1 MQRLEQG
8 APQGGARVV
17 DRLIPARPVR
27 YHRRWGSGLLARAML
42 GLVLLIGSVSANAW
56 LQKGIE
62 YHHPTGT
69 PRFSTKEGLC
79 AWYTSQYPDVIS
91 FGADGDYCWGDTA
104 AGAGY
109 YWFYLW
115 KSTTPAC
122 PPNSTQVGES
132 CTCRP
137 GFAEDVPSNSCI
149 PAAPEPVE
157 GSCRASGV
165 DVGHP
170 IVPASEA
177 KVRSETDWSG
187 QGPAALSFVREYQS
201 TWAKDPGRPQG
212 PLGTAW
218 SHNHLASL
226 TITATPTGKSVSIS
240 TGDGRLRTF
249 FQATGASD
257 WTGTSNDSL
266 SQPSQGTWI
275 YRRSDDDAVL
285 QFSSASASG
294 RLLSITARNGWVTT
308 YTYHASGRL
317 ASVSNGFGQTLSLA
331 YDSAG
336 RLTSVTVPG
345 PQVIGY
351 AYDASGRLSS
361 VTAPDGQSRAFLYE
375 NGDYPQAL
383 TGIVDES
390 GARWGTFGY
399 DGAGRAT
406 STELAGGVERYQVSY
421 PAGDG
426 SAATVTDPLGTVRT
440 FHYGLNQGKLA
451 VTGADTPDGTGR
463 PDAASRV
470 QNALGLIES
479 ETDFLGTVTT
489 YQWDTGRRLPLG
501 TTQAAGTPE
510 ARTTTTEWH
519 PQWHLPVKV
528 TEAGRETAYSYDGV
542 GNLLTRVVTDTSV
555 SPARTRTW
563 GWTYHPSGLVATATE
578 PSGAVTTFG
587 YDAQGHLTQ
596 ATNALGQSDTYTH
609 DAAGRVLTHTAA
621 TGLVSRYAYDPR
633 GRLTRLERGEEVS
646 LYTYRPTGQ
655 LATASTPEG
664 YQITYQYDAA
674 QRPTGWS
681 DNRGASASYTLDG
694 LGNPVG
700 ETIADAQGQAAWQLA
715 RSINGLNR
723 VERVTLGGAGSGS
736 SSSVTTGFGYDA
748 NGEQVRSTETVDGAS
763 RSTTLALDALRR
775 VKTITNAQ
783 NASATLAYDARDA
796 VVQATDFQGVAT
808 GYVRDALGNAL
819 QESTPDGGPLTTTY
833 DALGLPQAIT
843 DALGRASSITRDALG
858 RPTQIVS
865 SASGGT
871 GTSRTTLLRYDLSG
885 SDYNAEG
892 APQASA
898 GQLSEIQDPEVTTR
912 YQRDLQ
918 GRITRKTEIL
928 ANGDSRTLGYRYGAA
943 GSAGAGQIA
952 AITYPSGRQLQYQYD
967 ATGQLTGL
975 QWNGQPLVAGLTWS
989 PLGQP
994 TAWQWS
1000 GLNPGQSEQR
1010 SYTTAGQLAASRLLP
1025 ELVWDGAGRVTR
1037 IQQRHALPGADSST
1051 HTAQQATLTSVFTYD
1066 TVGRLTA
1073 SAHSAPADLTLPLG
1087 WGLGDT
1093 LGATAS
1099 GYAWDANGNRTQ
1111 VHHTSATGA
1120 GNDTLERVYA
1130 RVAGSNRLQGYA
1142 ETFTSAGTTASSTQV
1157 NYSQDATG
1165 ALTKKGDTYLHYGVD
1180 GRIAKVGA
1188 SNDPANALAVSY
1200 TTNALGQR
1208 VFKRDARLSGAD
1220 NPATT
1225 QQTVYAEDGI
1235 GSTVL
1240 GQYGNRRSGDSAA
1253 PPGEMDST
1261 EVIWLPTASG
1271 PMPVAAQ
1278 INGRLY
1284 AIDADHLNTPR
1295 RLTNAQGQVVWQWL
1309 ITGFGEANPTTGAT
1323 GYAQSGE
1330 AGVRSYGEAVRFDL
1344 RYPGQVWDGETGL
1357 SYNLHRYYDAGM
1369 GRYIQ
1374 ADPIGL
1380 EGGWNRFGYVGGN
1393 PLSFIDP
1400 EGLQFLDLT
1409 TLAGARRNTT
1419 LDEAVRAGAWTRAVT
1434 MPAVTAGLTPSAI
1447 GLVGSASAPLF
1458 CAAPETVTVSRW
1470 GREGL
1475 EAGDWVMK
1483 GGVNRWNYVR
1493 SFKWERTPWNQPAPY
1508 STGASYQVPNS
1519 SLVNPGGWETFKI
1532 IFGQRI
1538 YRP

>member
-1 MQRLEQG
+1 MLLLLGQHPPAHAALSAEYIYCMPGREYCGSPSDMSAYLQRT
-8 APQGGARVV
+8 
-17 DRLIPARPVR
+17 RP
-27 YHRRWGSGLLARAML
+27 
-42 GLVLLIGSVSANAW
+42 
-56 LQKGIE
+56 
-62 YHHPTGT
+62 
-69 PRFSTKEGLC
+69 TKLC
-79 AWYTSQYPDVIS
+79 TSYGPDVIKPLT
-91 FGADGDYCWGDTA
+91 W
-104 AGAGY
+104 
-109 YWFYLW
+109 
-115 KSTTPAC
+115 
-122 PPNSTQVGES
+122 STQVHPDTSALLGIYES
-132 CTCRP
+132 ADSCNQNGPYRVLVVYADAAGSACPANSTAANGTCTCNANFTEDPLGNVCLPATPDPSP
-137 GFAEDVPSNSCI
+137 GMCTPSGTQAGNPI
-149 PAAPEPVE
+149 
-157 GSCRASGV
+157 RMASQ
-165 DVGHP
+165 
-170 IVPASEA
+170 A
-177 KVRSETDWSG
+177 KVRTETDWSG
-187 QGPAALSFVREYQS
+187 QGPSALSFTRYYQS
-201 TWAKDPGRPQG
+201 TWGSDPARSAG
-212 PLGTAW
+212 PLGAAW
-218 SHNHLASL
+218 SHNHHITLKAS
-226 TITATPTGKSVSIS
+226 AVPTGDSVSI
-240 TGDGRLRTF
+240 TEGDGSLRAAF
-249 FQATGASD
+249 FKAKGTNTWNTAGSD
-257 WTGTSNDSL
+257 ALTQL
-266 SQPSQGTWI
+266 PSDAWV
-275 YRRSDDDAVL
+275 YRRSDDDATL
-285 QFSSASASG
+285 EFSNAG

-317 ASVSNGFGQTLSLA
+317 ASVSNAFGQTLSLA

-336 RLTSVTVPG
+336 RLASVTVPG

-361 VTAPDGQSRAFLYE
+361 VTTPDGQSRAFLYE

-426 SAATVTDPLGTVRT
+426 SAATVTDPLGTVRS

-470 QNALGLIES
+470 QNALGLVES

-528 TEAGRETAYSYDGV
+528 TEAGRETAYSYDGA
-542 GNLLTRVVTDTSV
+542 GNLLTRTVTDTSV
-555 SPARTRTW
+555 TPASTRTW
-563 GWTYHPSGLVATATE
+563 SWTYHPSGLVATATE

-723 VERVTLGGAGSGS
+723 VESVTLGGAGSGS

-763 RSTTLALDALRR
+763 HSTTLALDALRR
-775 VKTITNAQ
+775 VKTLTNAQ

-796 VVQATDFQGVAT
+796 VTQATDFQGVAT
-808 GYVRDALGNAL
+808 GYTRDALGNAL

-865 SASGGT
+865 SAAGSGT
-871 GTSRTTLLRYDLSG
+871 GSRTTVLRYDLPG
-885 SDYNAEG
+885 ADYNAEG

-898 GQLSEIQDPEVTTR
+898 GHLSEIQDPEVTTR
-912 YQRDLQ
+912 YQRDVQ
-918 GRITRKTEIL
+918 GRITRKVEIL
-928 ANGDSRTLGYRYGAA
+928 ANGDSRTLGYRYVAA
-943 GSAGAGQIA
+943 GSAGAGQIG

-1010 SYTTAGQLAASRLLP
+1010 SYTAAGQLAASRLLP

-1037 IQQRHALPGADSST
+1037 IQQRHALPGADSS

-1066 TVGRLTA
+1066 AVGRLTA

-1120 GNDTLERVYA
+1120 GADTLERVYT

-1142 ETFTSAGTTASSTQV
+1142 ETFTPAGTTASSTQV

-1188 SNDPANALAVSY
+1188 SSDPANALAVSY

-1220 NPATT
+1220 NPAIT

-1253 PPGEMDST
+1253 PPGETDST
-1261 EVIWLPTASG
+1261 EVIWLPTATG

-1330 AGVRSYGEAVRFDL
+1330 AGLRSYGEAVRFDL
-1344 RYPGQVWDGETGL
+1344 RYAGQVWDEETGL

-1380 EGGWNRFGYVGGN
+1380 EGGWNRYLYVDGKPLSHSDPNGLQQYTGQTPPENIPGGPWEPKPGQPPGTFQGPKQPGGRDICRYVPDGNNGGPGGARNAYWKTKAPSTPWARFDLNGN
-1393 PLSFIDP
+1393 PITP
-1400 EGLQFLDLT
+1400 EQAHPGNPQ
-1409 TLAGARRNTT
+1409 
-1419 LDEAVRAGAWTRAVT
+1419 VRL
-1434 MPAVTAGLTPSAI
+1434 PAPFTVPWSIPLY
-1447 GLVGSASAPLF
+1447 PLF
-1458 CAAPETVTVSRW
+1458 CPLCNV
-1470 GREGL
+1470 L
-1475 EAGDWVMK
+1475 L
-1483 GGVNRWNYVR
+1483 
-1493 SFKWERTPWNQPAPY
+1493 PQ
-1508 STGASYQVPNS
+1508 PNS
-1519 SLVNPGGWETFKI
+1519 PD
-1532 IFGQRI
+1532 
-1538 YRP
+1538 

>member
-17 DRLIPARPVR
+17 DRRVPARPVR
-27 YHRRWGSGLLARAML
+27 HHRRWVSGLLARAML
-42 GLVLLIGSVSANAW
+42 GLVLLIGSVSAHAW
-56 LQKGIE
+56 LQKGE
-62 YHHPTGT
+62 VYHWSTGT
-69 PRFSTKEGLC
+69 PRFATKEAYC
-79 AWYTSQYPDVIS
+79 AWFTGHYPDVTG
-91 FGADGDYCWGDTA
+91 FGVGGDYCWGDTA

-109 YWFYLW
+109 YWAYIW
-115 KSTTPAC
+115 KSAAPAC
-122 PPNSTQVGES
+122 PPNSTEVGES

-149 PAAPEPVE
+149 PAAPEPVG

-212 PLGTAW
+212 PLGAAW

-266 SQPSQGTWI
+266 SQPSQGSWI

-285 QFSSASASG
+285 QFSSASVSG
-294 RLLSITARNGWVTT
+294 RLQSITARNGWVTT

-351 AYDASGRLSS
+351 AYDGNGRLSS
-361 VTAPDGQSRAFLYE
+361 VTTPDGQSRAFLYE
-375 NGDYPQAL
+375 NSDYPQAL

-451 VTGADTPDGTGR
+451 VTGADAPDGTGR

-470 QNALGLIES
+470 QNAQGLVES

-528 TEAGRETAYSYDGV
+528 TEAGRETAYSYDGA
-542 GNLLTRVVTDTSV
+542 GNLLTRTVTDTTAT
-555 SPARTRTW
+555 PASTRTW
-563 GWTYHPSGLVATATE
+563 SWTYHPTGLVATATE
-578 PSGAVTTFG
+578 PNGAVTTFA

-633 GRLTRLERGEEVS
+633 GRLTRLERGDEVS

-681 DNRGASASYTLDG
+681 DNRGANASYTLDG

-723 VERVTLGGAGSGS
+723 VESVTLGGAGSGS

-748 NGEQVRSTETVDGAS
+748 NGEQVRSTETVEGTA

-775 VKTITNAQ
+775 VKTLTNAQ
-783 NASATLAYDARDA
+783 NASATLAYNAQDAIT
-796 VVQATDFQGVAT
+796 QATDFQGVAT
-808 GYVRDALGNAL
+808 GYTRDALGNAL
-819 QESTPDGGPLTTTY
+819 QETTPDGGPLTTTY

-865 SASGGT
+865 SAAGSGT
-871 GTSRTTLLRYDLSG
+871 GSRTTVLRYDLSG

-898 GQLSEIQDPEVTTR
+898 GHLSEIQDPEVTTR

-918 GRITRKTEIL
+918 GRITRRTEIL
-928 ANGDSRTLGYRYGAA
+928 ANGDSRTLGYRYVAA
-943 GSAGAGQIA
+943 GSAGAGQIG

-1000 GLNPGQSEQR
+1000 GLNPGQGEQR
-1010 SYTTAGQLAASRLLP
+1010 IYTTAGQLAASRLLP
-1025 ELVWDGAGRVTR
+1025 ELVWDSAGRVTR
-1037 IQQRHALPGADSST
+1037 IQQRHALPGADSS

-1066 TVGRLTA
+1066 AVGRLTA

-1120 GNDTLERVYA
+1120 GADTLERVYA

-1142 ETFTSAGTTASSTQV
+1142 ETFTPAGTTASSTQV
-1157 NYSQDATG
+1157 SYVQDATG
-1165 ALTKKGDTYLHYGVD
+1165 ALTQKGDTYLHYGVD

-1188 SNDPANALAVSY
+1188 SSDPANAQAVSY

-1240 GQYGNRRSGDSAA
+1240 GQYANRRSGDSAA

-1261 EVIWLPTASG
+1261 EVIWLPTATG

-1357 SYNLHRYYDAGM
+1357 SYNLHRYYDRES

-1380 EGGWNRFGYVGGN
+1380 GGGWNRFGYVGGS
-1393 PLSFIDP
+1393 PLSYTDP
-1400 EGLQFLDLT
+1400 RGLMGQ
-1409 TLAGARRNTT
+1409 G
-1419 LDEAVRAGAWTRAVT
+1419 G
-1434 MPAVTAGLTPSAI
+1434 
-1447 GLVGSASAPLF
+1447 
-1458 CAAPETVTVSRW
+1458 
-1470 GREGL
+1470 
-1475 EAGDWVMK
+1475 EAG
-1483 GGVNRWNYVR
+1483 
-1493 SFKWERTPWNQPAPY
+1493 RTTQPALSSNAASCAVVCVGIPGYPNVTCQTWSDVGGKPRLTNFEWNSWLVRDWSFVRGY
-1508 STGASYQVPNS
+1508 SCEDYNQ
-1519 SLVNPGGWETFKI
+1519 LKNPTWK
-1532 IFGQRI
+1532 Q
-1538 YRP
+1538 PC

>member
-1 MQRLEQG
+1 MLLLLGQHPPAHAALSAEYIYCMPGREYCGSPSDMSAYLQRT
-8 APQGGARVV
+8 
-17 DRLIPARPVR
+17 RP
-27 YHRRWGSGLLARAML
+27 
-42 GLVLLIGSVSANAW
+42 
-56 LQKGIE
+56 
-62 YHHPTGT
+62 
-69 PRFSTKEGLC
+69 TKLC
-79 AWYTSQYPDVIS
+79 TSYGPDVIKPLT
-91 FGADGDYCWGDTA
+91 W
-104 AGAGY
+104 
-109 YWFYLW
+109 
-115 KSTTPAC
+115 
-122 PPNSTQVGES
+122 STQVHPDTSAILGIYES
-132 CTCRP
+132 ADSCNQNGPYRVLVVYADAAGSACPANSTAANGTCTCNANFTEDPLGNVCLPATPDPSP
-137 GFAEDVPSNSCI
+137 GMCTPSGTQAGNPI
-149 PAAPEPVE
+149 
-157 GSCRASGV
+157 RMASQ
-165 DVGHP
+165 
-170 IVPASEA
+170 A
-177 KVRSETDWSG
+177 KVRTETDWSG
-187 QGPAALSFVREYQS
+187 QGPSALSFTRYYQS
-201 TWAKDPGRPQG
+201 TWGSDPARSAG
-212 PLGTAW
+212 PLGAAW
-218 SHNHLASL
+218 NHNHHITLKAS
-226 TITATPTGKSVSIS
+226 AVPTGDSVSI
-240 TGDGRLRTF
+240 TEGDGSLRAAF
-249 FQATGASD
+249 FKAKGTNTWNTAGSD
-257 WTGTSNDSL
+257 ALTQL
-266 SQPSQGTWI
+266 PSDAWV
-275 YRRSDDDAVL
+275 YRRSDDDATL
-285 QFSSASASG
+285 EFSNAG
-294 RLLSITARNGWVTT
+294 RLQSITARNGWVTT

-336 RLTSVTVPG
+336 RLASVTVPG

-351 AYDASGRLSS
+351 AYDGSGRLSS
-361 VTAPDGQSRAFLYE
+361 VTTPDGQSRAFLYE

-406 STELAGGVERYQVSY
+406 STELAGGVDRYQVSY

-426 SAATVTDPLGTVRT
+426 SAATVTDPLGTVRS

-470 QNALGLIES
+470 QNAQGLVES

-510 ARTTTTEWH
+510 ARTTATEWH
-519 PQWHLPVKV
+519 AQWHLPVKV
-528 TEAGRETAYSYDGV
+528 TEAGRETAYSYDSA
-542 GNLLTRVVTDTSV
+542 GNLLTRTVTDTSV
-555 SPARTRTW
+555 TPASTRTW
-563 GWTYHPSGLVATATE
+563 SWSYHPSGLVATAAE
-578 PSGAVTTFG
+578 PNGAVTTFG

-633 GRLTRLERGEEVS
+633 GRLTRLERGDEVS

-674 QRPTGWS
+674 QRLTGWS

-723 VERVTLGGAGSGS
+723 VESVTLGGAGSGS
-736 SSSVTTGFGYDA
+736 SSGVTTGFGYDA

-775 VKTITNAQ
+775 VKTLTNAQ

-796 VVQATDFQGVAT
+796 ITQATDFQGVAT

-833 DALGLPQAIT
+833 DAQGLPQAIT

-865 SASGGT
+865 SGT
-871 GTSRTTLLRYDLSG
+871 GAGTSTPRTTVLRYDLSG
-885 SDYNAEG
+885 ADYNAEG

-898 GQLSEIQDPEVTTR
+898 GHLSEIQDPEVTTR

-918 GRITRKTEIL
+918 GRITRKVEIL
-928 ANGDSRTLGYRYGAA
+928 ANDDTRTLGYRYVAA
-943 GSAGAGQIA
+943 GNAGAGQIG

-975 QWNGQPLVAGLTWS
+975 QWNGQPLLSGLIWS

-1010 SYTTAGQLAASRLLP
+1010 RYTTAGQLAASRLLP
-1025 ELVWDGAGRVTR
+1025 ELVWDSAGRVAR
-1037 IQQRHALPGADSST
+1037 IQQRHALPGTNSAD
-1051 HTAQQATLTSVFTYD
+1051 AQQATLTSVFTYD
-1066 TVGRLTA
+1066 SVGRLTA

-1120 GNDTLERVYA
+1120 GNDTLERVYT
-1130 RVAGSNRLQGYA
+1130 RVAGSNRMQGYA
-1142 ETFTSAGTTASSTQV
+1142 ETFTPAGTTASSTQV
-1157 NYSQDATG
+1157 SYVQDATG

-1188 SNDPANALAVSY
+1188 SSDPANALAVSY

-1208 VFKRDARLSGAD
+1208 VFKRDARLSGAE
-1220 NPATT
+1220 NPAIT

-1240 GQYGNRRSGDSAA
+1240 GQYANRRSGDSAA
-1253 PPGEMDST
+1253 PAGEMDST

-1295 RLTNAQGQVVWQWL
+1295 RLTNTQGQVVWQWL

-1323 GYAQSGE
+1323 GYAQGGESGL
-1330 AGVRSYGEAVRFDL
+1330 RSYGEAVRFDL
-1344 RYPGQVWDGETGL
+1344 RYAGQVWDEETGL

-1380 EGGWNRFGYVGGN
+1380 GGGWNRFGYVDGD
-1393 PLSFIDP
+1393 PLGFIDP
-1400 EGLQFLDLT
+1400 EGL
-1409 TLAGARRNTT
+1409 A
-1419 LDEAVRAGAWTRAVT
+1419 
-1434 MPAVTAGLTPSAI
+1434 
-1447 GLVGSASAPLF
+1447 
-1458 CAAPETVTVSRW
+1458 
-1470 GREGL
+1470 
-1475 EAGDWVMK
+1475 K
-1483 GGVNRWNYVR
+1483 G
-1493 SFKWERTPWNQPAPY
+1493 ERGY
-1508 STGASYQVPNS
+1508 GKSPNS
-1519 SLVNPGGWETFKI
+1519 TTNPEKHWKDDPKKPGWGWQKDPQTGKPTYKKRPPYLPPIRGIIPLVCPLCEVMEPLPAAGPELC
-1532 IFGQRI
+1532 
-1538 YRP
+1538 